1 MHRFRKSLA
10 TFATTVAIGG
20 TCFQI
25 GGCDL
30 LGAAASAI
38 SSINPCGT
46 LLVCDPAYYEFVN
59 SGIDGPGVRPEIDP
73 FCTYPP
79 FCSSAQDPIFGGL
92 SLYGP

>member
-1 MHRFRKSLA
+1 MRRRRERMLPA
-10 TFATTVAIGG
+10 VTVALAG

-30 LGAAASAI
+30 LGTAAAAL

-46 LLVCDPAYYEFVN
+46 LLVCDPAEYEFVQ
-59 SGIDGPGVRPEIDP
+59 SGIDGPGAQPDLDP

-79 FCSSAQDPIFGGL
+79 FCSLDEDPIFGGL